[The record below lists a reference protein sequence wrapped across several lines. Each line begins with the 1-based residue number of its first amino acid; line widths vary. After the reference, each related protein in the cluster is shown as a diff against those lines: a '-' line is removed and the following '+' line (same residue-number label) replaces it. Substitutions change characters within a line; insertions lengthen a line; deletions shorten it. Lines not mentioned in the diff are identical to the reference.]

1 MGKRTNTNVKKIKKG
16 RYRRRFTSPVGMRS
30 RRRFNPPR
38 YPERTV
44 PDMSYEFVGRDEI
57 PVRYST
63 RLTSDNFEEIDVR
76 HRPYFEAGD
85 LPIDPVVFSRLR
97 RNMSERQRRKYL
109 QSEERLLRQRKE
121 EEQMILDEAF
131 AIYPETGEAAKML
144 RNRYIKEREREIRDH
159 DEEQFRL
166 SERRRQLKKK
176 KKKTN
181 KPKTSH

>member
-16 RYRRRFTSPVGMRS
+16 RYRRRITSPVGMRS
-30 RRRFNPPR
+30 RIRFNQPT
-38 YPERTV
+38 YPGRSES
-44 PDMSYEFVGRDEI
+44 DMSYEFVGMDEI
-57 PVRYST
+57 PVPYST
-63 RLTSDNFEEIDVR
+63 RLTSDNFEQIDVR
-76 HRPYFEAGD
+76 PRPYFAEGD

-144 RNRYIKEREREIRDH
+144 RNRYMKERFSYNH
-159 DEEQFRL
+159 RL
-166 SERRRQLKKK
+166 
-176 KKKTN
+176 
-181 KPKTSH
+181 